1 MKAQIILLTVALPLA
16 VVLPG
21 CDTIADLG
29 HAFDDV
35 CIKGRL
41 TADDAAALNA
51 AHPKWADAPA
61 AEGDRVLNGDCSD
74 ISKGVTQGTP
84 IN

>member
-1 MKAQIILLTVALPLA
+1 MPMRAAIIPLA
-16 VVLPG
+16 LSLAG
-21 CDTIADLG
+21 CDSIAEIG

-51 AHPKWADAPA
+51 ADPKWSDAPA
-61 AEGDRVLNGDCSD
+61 TEDDRVLNGDCSD
-74 ISKGVTQGTP
+74 ISKGITQGP
-84 IN
+84 Q